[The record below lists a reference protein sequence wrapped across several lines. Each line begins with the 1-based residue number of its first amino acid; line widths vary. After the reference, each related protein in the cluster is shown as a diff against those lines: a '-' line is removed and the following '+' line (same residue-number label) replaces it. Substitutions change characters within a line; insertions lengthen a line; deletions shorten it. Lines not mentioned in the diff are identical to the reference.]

1 MKKQI
6 DNIFKLINQSHQDL
20 LTLTFNEISNNDDFK
35 KVKLRINDKIE
46 EREIKFDSNI
56 KSKKTGHYKTTLSGK
71 DVLLLK
77 IKAYGN
83 SENDPSNIFI
93 YLKRSILKY
102 IKNGYNTN
110 I

>member
-6 DNIFKLINQSHQDL
+6 DNIFKLINESNERL
-20 LTLTFNEISNNDDFK
+20 LTLTFNEINKSEDFK
-35 KVKLRINDKIE
+35 KVKIRINDKIE
-46 EREIKFDSNI
+46 EKEIKFDTNV
-56 KSKKTGHYKTTLSGK
+56 KSKKTGHYKTTLFGK
-71 DVLLLK
+71 DILLLK

-93 YLKRSILKY
+93 YLKRSILKI
-102 IKNGYNTN
+102 IKNEFNTN